1 MQKWPEAHLEP
12 CHLLHPCAV
21 AAGTMEEEQCHATAT
36 LSSELPACCHQSC
49 CEAVLWFAR
58 CQKEASPFPRASSQ
72 LPSSSFLGQD
82 SPSGLASR
90 WVVREGCSRHMS
102 QRHEGTRAQV
112 TRTVEDSTLQL
123 RALRVRQEEPIGE
136 EMGSPPPTSGL
147 SMRKRWA
154 WAVKH
159 QLPPGCTPTP
169 QP

>member
-1 MQKWPEAHLEP
+1 MPSPAPMCSGSRHHGRGVVS
-12 CHLLHPCAV
+12 CHSHIV
-21 AAGTMEEEQCHATAT
+21 IRAACRR
-36 LSSELPACCHQSC
+36 SET
-49 CEAVLWFAR
+49 VLWFAR
-58 CQKEASPFPRASSQ
+58 CQKEASPFPRALSQ
-72 LPSSSFLGQD
+72 IPSSSFLGQD

-90 WVVREGCSRHMS
+90 WVVREGGSRHKS

-136 EMGSPPPTSGL
+136 ERGRPPPTSGL
-147 SMRKRWA
+147 SMKKRWA
-154 WAVKH
+154 WAVKR